1 MYPPIAVGRSSGGD
15 AAVLISALVLVE
27 LPKGIFF
34 FFSLSSLGKEDHLV
48 VKGYAMN
55 WFK

>member
-1 MYPPIAVGRSSGGD
+1 MYPPIAVGRSSAGD
-15 AAVLISALVLVE
+15 AAMLISALVLVE
-27 LPKGIFF
+27 LPKGNFF
-34 FFSLSSLGKEDHLV
+34 FLLSSLGEEDHLV